1 MTNINNTRNLEI
13 IQKVKE
19 GVKCEELTKK
29 YNLSY
34 STISSIIDGYEEFKP
49 YCDEME
55 SLKAKNK
62 INEETKLYDLSKLL
76 KFDTRS
82 INALVHKNI
91 RSIDKL
97 LSLSEEEFCLIKN
110 LGKVSQ
116 KYVKECIIEY
126 KEKISQQPNTNDS
139 GNKGELIEEVDIEK
153 SALERSIND
162 QVRGMKA
169 NREYIYKLIEA
180 VDDRQIDLIFLKK
193 EVNKEFDRI
202 ENVNKELLQTLIN
215 LCMARIM
222 PWADNA
228 RRYKVDMERELQWLL
243 DKYNNDDGT
252 ISQDGLLEIMVKRD
266 IQDGKLNEAES
277 KISRAIYSRKSKRG
291 YEIALFFYAQI
302 DKWDENK
309 LAKCNFSKQ
318 KIKEGL
324 KFVKKLY
331 KQS

>member
-1 MTNINNTRNLEI
+1 MVSNNVRNLKI
-13 IQKVKE
+13 IQKVQE
-19 GVKCEELTKK
+19 GIKYEELIKE

-34 STISSIIDGYEEFKP
+34 STISSIVDRYEEFKA

-55 SLKAKNK
+55 SLKAKNR
-62 INEETKLYDLSKLL
+62 INEETRLYDLSKLL

-97 LSLSEEEFCLIKN
+97 ISLSEEELYLIKN
-110 LGKVSQ
+110 LGRVSRNH
-116 KYVKECIIEY
+116 VKKCIFEY
-126 KEKISQQPNTNDS
+126 KEKMKQHPNDS
-139 GNKGELIEEVDIEK
+139 DNEDTSIEEVTIEK
-153 SALERSIND
+153 TALEKSIND
-162 QVRGMKA
+162 QVRGISV
-169 NREYIYKLIEA
+169 NREYIYKLIKV
-180 VDDRQIDLIFLKK
+180 VDDKQIDSTFLKK
-193 EVNKEFDRI
+193 ELDKEFDRI

-215 LCMARIM
+215 LYIARIM
-222 PWADNA
+222 PWADNE
-228 RRYKVDMERELQWLL
+228 RRYKVDMECELQWLL
-243 DKYNNDDGT
+243 DKYNNNEGI

-266 IQDGKLNEAES
+266 IQDGKLNEAEH
-277 KISRAIYSRKSKRG
+277 KISRAIYSYKSKRE

-309 LAKCNFSKQ
+309 LAECNFSKQ

-324 KFVKKLY
+324 RFVKRLY